1 MGGQIKKTKFK
12 NMSKITISLEAK
24 FLIPTLNVY
33 KQYFDNKFP
42 CTDENNDG
50 SNMELED
57 EVKYATYNYLLN
69 VYENS
74 KEVFLSEYNTLKEK
88 IAAIEVP

>member
-1 MGGQIKKTKFK
+1 
-12 NMSKITISLEAK
+12 MSKITISLEAK

-33 KQYFDNKFP
+33 AEYFNNKYP
-42 CTDENNDG
+42 CTDDSNDG
-50 SNMELED
+50 SNMSLED

-74 KEVFLSEYNTLKEK
+74 KEVFLSEYETLKEK
-88 IAAIEVP
+88 VAAIEVS

>member
-1 MGGQIKKTKFK
+1 
-12 NMSKITISLEAK
+12 MSKITIRLEPQ

-33 KQYFDNKFP
+33 AEYFNNKYP

-50 SNMELED
+50 ANMSLED

-69 VYENS
+69 LYEIG
-74 KEVFLSEYNTLKEK
+74 KEIYVDAYNELKKKVSEIKV
-88 IAAIEVP
+88 A